1 MAKRK
6 TKKDKHQSIDPASFV
21 HQPHDKY
28 ARFVLRIK
36 EVALEMLQFCVPV
49 RVLEKIDLDSLEL
62 SDNSF
67 VDPHLRAHFSDIC
80 YEGKTRKDLPFRITF
95 ILEHKS
101 VEPDYPIMAQLHK
114 YVSNIWANDVRQGK
128 SLSLTIPIVIY
139 HGERPQAKESP
150 ELLFK
155 GAPEDLL
162 SFVPHFDYVL
172 LDLSEIPTEVLENLE
187 FLFLRNVLLALKQS
201 RNAEYVEVSWEKII
215 IFAPKV
221 RKKSLDFE
229 LFYTPKQY
237 LSDQDNLHK
246 TYCGGV

>member
-1 MAKRK
+1 
-6 TKKDKHQSIDPASFV
+6 
-21 HQPHDKY
+21 
-28 ARFVLRIK
+28 
-36 EVALEMLQFCVPV
+36 
-49 RVLEKIDLDSLEL
+49 
-62 SDNSF
+62 
-67 VDPHLRAHFSDIC
+67 
-80 YEGKTRKDLPFRITF
+80 
-95 ILEHKS
+95 
-101 VEPDYPIMAQLHK
+101 
-114 YVSNIWANDVRQGK
+114 
-128 SLSLTIPIVIY
+128 
-139 HGERPQAKESP
+139 
-150 ELLFK
+150 
-155 GAPEDLL
+155 
-162 SFVPHFDYVL
+162 VPHFDYVL